1 MCGLLEDPGGA
12 KYELEFSY
20 IFLAKEKK
28 KKGLKN
34 WTGIKI
40 GTFPF
45 LCLSILIG

>member
-28 KKGLKN
+28 KKRV
-34 WTGIKI
+34 
-40 GTFPF
+40 
-45 LCLSILIG
+45 